1 MSNLHRSNFQG
12 HPFHL
17 VSPSPL
23 SLFTCIS
30 LLSLTTSGVSTIF
43 VFFIPSVLSPPC
55 VDFSV
60 IPELDI
66 TTKGLG
72 LGLSILLGISLVLG
86 LKWSRKGDKHHL
98 NLWLVA
104 GLVLLGDVYQ
114 ASVIDLWDR
123 NGVYLSM
130 LLSSMPSV
138 YAVTGPIQVS
148 TPIGLFK
155 GFLTSTQV
163 TQEIY

>member
-1 MSNLHRSNFQG
+1 
-12 HPFHL
+12 L
-17 VSPSPL
+17 VP
-23 SLFTCIS
+23 
-30 LLSLTTSGVSTIF
+30 
-43 VFFIPSVLSPPC
+43 
-55 VDFSV
+55 
-60 IPELDI
+60 
-66 TTKGLG
+66 
-72 LGLSILLGISLVLG
+72 
-86 LKWSRKGDKHHL
+86 
-98 NLWLVA
+98 
-104 GLVLLGDVYQ
+104 GLVLVGDEYQ
-114 ASVIDLWDR
+114 ACVIDLWDR